1 MRDYEDRLAAVVRVE
16 VSCSIKQCP
25 GSTRAYSHPAQVRYL
40 GILIEGPSELKPG
53 SGLLDG
59 GRMSNVIPKGG
70 SEKSVIEK
78 QGRETGACSC
88 WGLVGTNRRTNP
100 SRQLGIYKTHSS
112 RIRVLMRD
120 KKIQGPL
127 IPTDSLSPVAKGQKK
142 IQCSIPKQMSSS

>member
-1 MRDYEDRLAAVVRVE
+1 M
-16 VSCSIKQCP
+16 IK
-25 GSTRAYSHPAQVRYL
+25 GTW
-40 GILIEGPSELKPG
+40 ELKPG

-59 GRMSNVIPKGG
+59 GRMSNVIPNRG
-70 SEKSVIEK
+70 SEKTVIEK
-78 QGRETGACSC
+78 PGRETAACSC

-127 IPTDSLSPVAKGQKK
+127 IPLSLIPLLQWPKARKK
-142 IQCSIPKQMSSS
+142 FSIAFLSRCHPLEFHHNS